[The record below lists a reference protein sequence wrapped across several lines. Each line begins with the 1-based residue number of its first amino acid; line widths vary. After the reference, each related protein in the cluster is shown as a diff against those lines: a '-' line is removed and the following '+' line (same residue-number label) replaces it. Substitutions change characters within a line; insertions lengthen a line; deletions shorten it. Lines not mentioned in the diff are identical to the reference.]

1 MPTYQS
7 AEDTITS
14 QFGNNWSYTP
24 VAYPNAPAINET
36 VSGRP
41 ELGIGQ
47 DPFIAV
53 EIIYST
59 SPAIEVG
66 ASPLKRTFGNILVE
80 FYTKE
85 DTGSLQ
91 NRINLDRL
99 AAMFEYK
106 TIEDIS
112 FRDIT
117 VMQSGTQNGWY
128 ITPAMVRFYFYR

>member
-7 AEDTITS
+7 AENTITL
-14 QFGNNWSYTP
+14 QFGDNWSYTP
-24 VAYPNAPAINET
+24 VAYPNVKAINET
-36 VSGRP
+36 LSGGP

-66 ASPLKRTFGNILVE
+66 TNPLKRTFGNILVE

-85 DTGSLQ
+85 DSGSLQ
-91 NRINLDRL
+91 NRINLDHL
-99 AAMFEYK
+99 AALFEYK

-117 VMQSGTQNGWY
+117 VMRSGVKNGWY